1 VFFLDMDGHIADENL
16 ASVLDEV
23 AKSCELFKVLG
34 SYPKVKTD
42 A

>member
-1 VFFLDMDGHIADENL
+1 
-16 ASVLDEV
+16 VLDEV